1 MVTAHRI
8 ERSEEA
14 ARQAPEHLPGSSE
27 LAHLAIAMAVAV
39 LVPILTFT
47 FIPSFIGRMTV
58 VLLVA
63 LAIFGTQAQAGVI
76 GVDRRD
82 LLVCVGVYGGVMAVL
97 AGISA

>member
-1 MVTAHRI
+1 
-8 ERSEEA
+8 
-14 ARQAPEHLPGSSE
+14 
-27 LAHLAIAMAVAV
+27 MAVAV